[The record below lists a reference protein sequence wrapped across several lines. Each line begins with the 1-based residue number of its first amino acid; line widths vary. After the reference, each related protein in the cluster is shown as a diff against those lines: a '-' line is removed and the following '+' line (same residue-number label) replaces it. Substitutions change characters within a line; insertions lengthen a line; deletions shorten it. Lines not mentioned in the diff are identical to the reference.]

1 MNTEQ
6 IKSSIKSYIPENI
19 LEILI
24 NYSLSILVTLFI
36 FIVGIWVSKKII
48 KVLGK
53 VLRRTEII
61 DETLVKFIENIA
73 YYVLMTIVIL
83 AVLSNLGIKTSSFL
97 AVLGAVG
104 LAVGLALKDSLG
116 NFASGVMI
124 VFLKPFKL
132 GDSVIAAG
140 VSGIVAEVTI
150 FHTVFLTSDN
160 QKIIVPNS
168 TITKSSIINV
178 NANDTRR
185 IDIIIS
191 ISYEDSIKQAKDILA
206 EIINKNPKILQDK
219 PIKIEVSNLALGSVD
234 LSINAWVKT
243 SDFSNVKSQLLE
255 NIKITFDEAGITI
268 PSKTRCLRV

>member
-73 YYVLMTIVIL
+73 YYVLMTIVTL
-83 AVLSNLGIKTSSFL
+83 AVLNNLGIKTSSFL

-255 NIKITFDEAGITI
+255 SIKITFDEAGITI

>member
-6 IKSSIKSYIPENI
+6 IKSNIRSYIPENI
-19 LEILI
+19 IQILI
-24 NYSLSILVTLFI
+24 DYSLGILVAVFI
-36 FIVGIWVSKKII
+36 FIVGVWVSKKVT

-53 VLRRTEII
+53 VLRKTEII
-61 DETLVKFIENIA
+61 DETLVKFIENIV
-73 YYVLMTIVIL
+73 YYVLMTVVIL
-83 AVLSNLGIKTSSFL
+83 AVLNNLGIKTSSFL

-168 TITKSSIINV
+168 AITKSSIVNV

-191 ISYEDSIKQAKDILA
+191 ISYEDSIKEAKDILA
-206 EIINKNPKILQDK
+206 EIINKNPKVLKDK
-219 PIKIEVSNLALGSVD
+219 PIKIEVSNLANSSVD
-234 LSINAWVKT
+234 LSINVWVKT
-243 SDFSNVKSQLLE
+243 ADYSNVKSQLLE
-255 NIKITFDEAGITI
+255 SIKTTFDEVGITI
-268 PSKTRCLRV
+268 PAKTRCLGI

>member
-6 IKSSIKSYIPENI
+6 IKSNIKSYIPENI
-19 LEILI
+19 IQILI
-24 NYSLSILVTLFI
+24 DYSLSILVAVFI
-36 FIVGIWVSKKII
+36 FIVGVWLSKKIV

-53 VLRRTEII
+53 VLRKTEII
-61 DETLVKFIENIA
+61 DETLVKFIENIV
-73 YYVLMTIVIL
+73 YYVLMIVVIL
-83 AVLSNLGIKTSSFL
+83 AVLNNLGIKTSSFL

-132 GDSVIAAG
+132 GDNVIAAG

-168 TITKSSIINV
+168 AITKSSIVNV

-206 EIINKNPKILQDK
+206 EIINKNPKVLKDK
-219 PIKIEVSNLALGSVD
+219 PIKIEVSNLANASVD
-234 LSINAWVKT
+234 LSINVWVKT
-243 SDFSNVKSQLLE
+243 ADYSNVKSQLLE
-255 NIKITFDEAGITI
+255 SIKTTFDEVGITI
-268 PSKTRCLRV
+268 APKTRCLRV

>member
-6 IKSSIKSYIPENI
+6 IKSNIKSYIPENI
-19 LEILI
+19 IQILI
-24 NYSLSILVTLFI
+24 DYSLSIIVAVFI
-36 FIVGIWVSKKII
+36 FIVGVWVSKKVT

-53 VLRRTEII
+53 VLRKTEII
-61 DETLVKFIENIA
+61 DETLVKFIENIV
-73 YYVLMTIVIL
+73 YYVLMIVVIL
-83 AVLSNLGIKTSSFL
+83 AVLNNLGIKTSSFL

-132 GDSVIAAG
+132 GDNVIAAG

-168 TITKSSIINV
+168 AITKSSIVNV

-206 EIINKNPKILQDK
+206 EIINKNPKVLQDK
-219 PIKIEVSNLALGSVD
+219 PIKIEVSNLANASVD
-234 LSINAWVKT
+234 LSINIWVKT
-243 SDFSNVKSQLLE
+243 ADYSNVKSQLLE
-255 NIKITFDEAGITI
+255 SIKTTFDEVGITI
-268 PSKTRCLRV
+268 APKTKCLRV